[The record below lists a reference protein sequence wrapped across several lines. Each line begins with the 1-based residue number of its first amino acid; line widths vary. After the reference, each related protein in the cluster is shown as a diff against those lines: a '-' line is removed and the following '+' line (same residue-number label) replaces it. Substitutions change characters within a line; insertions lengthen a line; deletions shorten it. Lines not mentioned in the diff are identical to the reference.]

1 MTEDDLKD
9 FQPKNYPSNANFKP
23 SVPIRNEPVVVD
35 KIPDNRPKVNKIVK
49 GSVKTKKPTLIT
61 KFSNFF
67 LGSDSKTVT
76 EYVVQDIFVP
86 AIKNTIVEAIYAV
99 SDGIGNGFEM
109 LFFGDRAR
117 GRRGAV
123 RRGYSQGSGA
133 GQTYYNYNSISAQQQ
148 PVRRGG
154 EPQLRAQ
161 SVVARSRHKLDDI
174 VIDSRADAEEVLFHL
189 VDLVQD
195 YGSASISDFFS
206 LVGINTEYTDQQYGW
221 RNLEG
226 ANVLRLREGGFVL
239 NLPRPIFLD

>member
-23 SVPIRNEPVVVD
+23 SVPVRSEPIAVD
-35 KIPDNRPKVNKIVK
+35 KIQDNRPKVNKIIK
-49 GSVKTKKPTLIT
+49 GGITTKKPTLIT

-99 SDGIGNGFEM
+99 SDGVGNGFEM

-123 RRGYSQGSGA
+123 RRGYSQGG
-133 GQTYYNYNSISAQQQ
+133 GQSSYYNYSSISAQQQ
-148 PVRRGG
+148 PVRRG
-154 EPQLRAQ
+154 EPPLRAQ
-161 SVVARSRHKLDDI
+161 SVVARSRHKLDDV

-226 ANVLRLREGGFVL
+226 ANVLRLREGGYTL
-239 NLPRPIFLD
+239 NLPRPVFLD